1 MHFSG
6 LNTLCSFT
14 KYVTA
19 EVSLGNVKFIFFYQR
34 KILTLICYFNTT
46 WIILSSWIRGP
57 GKSWIEKSSSFF
69 GSRVGA
75 PKSLIYIS
83 SSLSYRLFEIGSL
96 NLCDPFLVKSNLGP
110 AWKKN
115 MCSFLF
121 GLIMTSW
128 ISGWVSQ
135 HGWTN

>member
-57 GKSWIEKSSSFF
+57 GKSWIEKSSS
-69 GSRVGA
+69 
-75 PKSLIYIS
+75 
-83 SSLSYRLFEIGSL
+83 LSAHPYHIDFFEIGSL
-96 NLCDPFLVKSNLGP
+96 NLCDRSSVKSNLGP
-110 AWKKN
+110 AWRKTYVRFYLAYTAEYLVGFLSKN
-115 MCSFLF
+115 GRIRVNKYFK
-121 GLIMTSW
+121 
-128 ISGWVSQ
+128 
-135 HGWTN
+135 